1 MLRSGR
7 WRPRRHLIG
16 RGLRSRRPRAGQRS
30 KLPSQGD
37 DPLDIRRSL
46 IDPQHAR
53 IVPPRP
59 GAELQAPPSVHG
71 LTNDQLLDHAPWQG
85 HAALHREDVDPVA
98 EHDGPPRQR
107 RRPALRAWRPRREA
121 APLVPT
127 LPARRLIAAKLGEGF
142 IEGMID
148 GFRTPWSCRCDR
160 SGDGDNAQGLRVTL
174 RHRIAPQCCA
184 RYSRAASERA
194 TSSSTWLS
202 ASARPL
208 LPSSITIFRRP
219 PLNSKGIF
227 GR

>member
-1 MLRSGR
+1 MPRSGR
-7 WRPRRHLIG
+7 WLPRRHFIG
-16 RGLRSRRPRAGQRS
+16 RGLRCRRPRARQRS

-71 LTNDQLLDHAPWQG
+71 LTNDQLLDHAPWQS
-85 HAALHREDVDPVA
+85 HAALHCKYVDPVA
-98 EHDGPPRQR
+98 EHDGPHRQR
-107 RRPALRAWRPRREA
+107 RRPALRAWCPRRQA
-121 APLVPT
+121 APLIPT
-127 LPARRLIAAKLGEGF
+127 LPARRLVTAELGEGPV
-142 IEGMID
+142 EGRID
-148 GFRTPWSCRCDR
+148 RLRTPWSCRCDR
-160 SGDGDNAQGLRVTL
+160 SGDGDNAQGLRVAL
-174 RHRIAPQCCA
+174 RHRIAPQRCA
-184 RYSRAASERA
+184 PYSRTASERA
-194 TSSSTWLS
+194 TSSSASWS